1 MAYPHPACIREARD
15 MQSAARLACLD
26 PAALAAALDLAEC
39 ESMAS
44 FNHGWAEHCRD
55 AGDLATAAD
64 KSARA
69 QWWNH
74 RALDL
79 LADPR

>member
-15 MQSAARLACLD
+15 TQGAARLACLD

-39 ESMAS
+39 ERMAAA
-44 FNHGWAEHCRD
+44 NHAWAEHCRD
-55 AGDLATAAD
+55 AGDLATAAA

-69 QWWNH
+69 QWWNR